1 MQKNRPHSV
10 VKTLIGILLKYNVS
24 IFRSLFFCFRVLPWR
39 QAVRIPIFISG
50 NTTSSGKL
58 VRGGVRLKCKPRLGM
73 VKIGFTQASFFPQK
87 ANPSLI
93 DINGG
98 TIVFD
103 GYADIGAGCKI
114 SVANGGELHIGN
126 HFWSTGPILLIVRKS
141 VDIGDNC
148 VCSWNVTVMDHDAHN
163 IYKDGDCI
171 NPPKGVVIKDHCWF
185 GFNSC
190 VLKGVT
196 LESDTVVSAN
206 AVVTKSSTEPNIVI
220 AGVPAR
226 RINEHILW

>member
-1 MQKNRPHSV
+1 
-10 VKTLIGILLKYNVS
+10 
-24 IFRSLFFCFRVLPWR
+24 
-39 QAVRIPIFISG
+39 
-50 NTTSSGKL
+50 
-58 VRGGVRLKCKPRLGM
+58 M
-73 VKIGFTQASFFPQK
+73 VKIGFTQASFFPQR

-93 DINGG
+93 DMNGG

-103 GYADIGAGCKI
+103 GYADIGAGSKI
-114 SVANGGELHIGN
+114 SVANGGALHIGN

-148 VCSWNVTVMDHDAHN
+148 VCSWNVTVMDHDAHD
-163 IYKDGDCI
+163 IYKVGECI
-171 NPPKGVVIKDHCWF
+171 NPAKGIVIKDHCWF

-196 LESDTVVSAN
+196 LESDTIVSAN
-206 AVVTKSSTEPNIVI
+206 AVVTKSSAESNTVI

-226 RINEHILW
+226 RINENISW